1 MFIEVSGGN
10 FQESF
15 SKKARL
21 SSYSLFCLFSF
32 SCFPLLLFQMWVQCT
47 KAWLPSATLRTSASG
62 NDGKAKIEERRPLVT
77 YVSGQT
83 NAELTYLLSW
93 KRVSLFLHKP
103 PVGFSVLADEVIP
116 DMHALMQ
123 EILFISTIEQE
134 GMNFRAC
141 HQDVHFIPIW
151 KIKQQHWKNLTNH

>member
-21 SSYSLFCLFSF
+21 SSYGPFCLFSF
-32 SCFPLLLFQMWVQCT
+32 SCFPLLLFQMRMQCT

-62 NDGKAKIEERRPLVT
+62 NDGKAKIEERKPLVT
-77 YVSGQT
+77 SVSGQT

-93 KRVSLFLHKP
+93 KSISLLLRKP

-116 DMHALMQ
+116 DMNALMQ

-134 GMNFRAC
+134 GVNFRAH
-141 HQDVHFIPIW
+141 HQDAHLTPIW
-151 KIKQQHWKNLTNH
+151 KMKWQHQKNLTNH